1 MLQIWNHYG
10 KPRLYKETR
19 RSLQLIIDGVELT
32 VAGFAEWT
40 ELFAFISTP
49 LGSFNIKWW
58 WNGAVRWSVFRSKRS
73 LLEPLELSCSKV
85 ILIEGLLAIFAIF
98 KCSYLYFSII
108 NDSFQS
114 CLFHWYSVTNL
125 NQSFLSIR
133 NYLTIILIVG
143 SCQSLL
149 KRLLKRQT
157 NCLMIRLQLVGI
169 QFEYMQKPI

>member
-58 WNGAVRWSVFRSKRS
+58 WKFTLK
-73 LLEPLELSCSKV
+73 
-85 ILIEGLLAIFAIF
+85 AIFVIF

-108 NDSFQS
+108 NAAFFKIVN
-114 CLFHWYSVTNL
+114 FHWYSVTNL

-133 NYLTIILIVG
+133 SYLTIILIVG

-169 QFEYMQKPI
+169 QFEYMQKTNINSNYIQGVC

>member
-58 WNGAVRWSVFRSKRS
+58 WKFTLK
-73 LLEPLELSCSKV
+73 
-85 ILIEGLLAIFAIF
+85 AIFVIF

-114 CLFHWYSVTNL
+114 CLFSLIFCY
-125 NQSFLSIR
+125 QSQPVILIYQKLPHHYFNCRFLSVLAKTVIKTSNKLSDDKIAISWDTIWVHAKTNINS
-133 NYLTIILIVG
+133 NY
-143 SCQSLL
+143 
-149 KRLLKRQT
+149 
-157 NCLMIRLQLVGI
+157 I
-169 QFEYMQKPI
+169 QGVC